1 MLRLSSN
8 EPPSCWLRLA
18 RSRAAL
24 ILDSA
29 HGATG
34 SGNPLFNSTNMPTQV
49 WHEWMRDAIYRH
61 WYGGT
66 APAVPIPTF
75 GSLGSLVQSTTGSGA
90 GVDRAALCG
99 RSQSRPTP
107 CCPCAFTNLV
117 AEERSA
123 LRAPRERG
131 APGTLPMVLM
141 IRDNPT
147 GAPMNLGAGRAG
159 RDARVVAILSHH
171 PTL

>member
-1 MLRLSSN
+1 LLRLSSN

-49 WHEWMRDAIYRH
+49 WHEWMREAIYRH
-61 WYGGT
+61 WWGGQCSSRPLDPLAHWYKARRDPVREST
-66 APAVPIPTF
+66 VLPCAVAPNPGPLRAAPARLPTS
-75 GSLGSLVQSTTGSGA
+75 SLKSAV
-90 GVDRAALCG
+90 
-99 RSQSRPTP
+99 
-107 CCPCAFTNLV
+107 
-117 AEERSA
+117 RSA
-123 LRAPRERG
+123 RRADAERQ
-131 APGTLPMVLM
+131 APLPMVLM

-147 GAPMNLGAGRAG
+147 GAPMNLGAGRAR
-159 RDARVVAILSHH
+159 RDARVVAILSS
-171 PTL
+171 PPEL